1 MIVAERF
8 VIKIHIYKPNK
19 TILMRRILS
28 VLLLIVAVLW
38 SGSTNAKPVDKSTAL
53 RVAQNYC
60 AQQGA
65 NHLQLVDISEHLP
78 YREFY
83 TFVGDNGKGFVLVS
97 ADDCVLPILG
107 FSANNIFAIDNMPI
121 HVREW
126 LDDYEEQIS
135 FHRSLTEQ
143 HTNIQVTSTWNDLLG
158 ENPPMPPQHTSVA
171 PLLRTEWGQDP
182 LYNDLCPYDST
193 RGERTVAGCVAVS
206 MAQVMK
212 YWGHPTTGY
221 GSHSYTHPIYGTQ
234 SANFASTTYEW
245 DSMPN
250 TLGSLSSPDEVNA
263 IATLLYHA
271 GVAVEM
277 DYGLAS
283 EDGSLAYNNNE
294 GALPSAFGTPLV
306 PSAENALRYYF
317 KYRSNIHHVIYSDLP
332 NATWISILENE
343 MNNSRP
349 VIYFGRDASAGHSFI
364 CDGYNESGLF
374 HFNWGW
380 HGYYNGYFAIGNLN
394 PGGSGTGGNS
404 TNNYSNRNSAIFSIR
419 PNADFGDTT
428 TVTALTNTG
437 SSGYGT
443 VSGSGIY
450 TGAND
455 TLVTVTAIAAEG
467 CRFTLWTDA
476 YRHNPRTFYANGGS
490 YTFRAN
496 FAPLTGDTLGYC
508 NTRFI
513 ASYGASGTTVWGIKI
528 PPTCLTPNHNLNKVL
543 MYIRTAG
550 RYTLKVYTGNTPTPT
565 LVHTQSFTASSN
577 MVNQWRRLTLS
588 SNVPV
593 DGTQPIWI
601 MLESSVSSPAAVT
614 YYAGND
620 DSRVWGSNFNTF
632 NRKFSFMIMGVFTDG
647 SSSGSITYGD
657 TVSYCDTNSF
667 ATAMGSGS
675 PQPFD
680 WAVKLPATMTRH
692 RSYVTD
698 VMLYV
703 PIAGTYTLNVYRG
716 SATTPITLEASQSA
730 TFDNNSPGSWQ
741 TIHLATPV
749 ATNNT
754 QPIWIA
760 FHTDDI
766 PYPAASC
773 DYMGDSNSYLI
784 TTNGGNSWLSF
795 ATATNSNTYQS
806 WMIRALLSNSAST
819 SVIIDG
825 PTSVGVNMPVTFTV
839 AGPSGATYNWTLT
852 GASHTAISGN
862 TATATWTTPG
872 TYNII
877 VTANNDTTV
886 LSDTLSVS
894 VSGNY
899 YTVTVVS
906 DNSEMGGV
914 SGGGTFLNGTV
925 TTIAATAYSGY
936 HFVQWND
943 GNTDTIRTIT
953 VTADTTYIAYFEA
966 TAQYYTITV
975 LSADETM
982 GTVSG
987 NGIYQQGETATIT
1000 AIPYEGYQFSRWNDG
1015 VTDNPRTLVVTADAT
1030 FIANF
1035 TTTQG
1040 IDEASTDIL
1049 ITTMPGYSVQLIGV
1063 ENRTV
1068 EVYDMMG
1075 RRLLSQH
1082 CTDNQ
1087 SLFQL
1092 PTAGVYLVVVDKT
1105 TAQRV
1110 VLIR

>member
-1 MIVAERF
+1 
-8 VIKIHIYKPNK
+8 
-19 TILMRRILS
+19 MRKILS
-28 VLLLIVAVLW
+28 VLLFIVAVLW
-38 SGSTNAKPVDKSTAL
+38 SGNTNAKPVDKETAL

-60 AQQGA
+60 KQQGE
-65 NHLQLVDISEHLP
+65 NGLQLVDISESLP

-107 FSANNIFAIDNMPI
+107 FSANGIFAIDNMPI
-121 HVREW
+121 HVKEW

-135 FHRSLTEQ
+135 FHRHLAEQ
-143 HTNIQVTSTWNDLLG
+143 HIDIQVTSTWDGLLE
-158 ENPPMPPQHTSVA
+158 ENPPMPPQNTSVA
-171 PLLRTEWGQDP
+171 PLLSTEWGQDP
-182 LYNDLCPYDST
+182 LYNNLCPYDST

-221 GSHSYTHPIYGTQ
+221 GSHSYTHSTYGMQ

-250 TLGSLSSPDEVNA
+250 TLSTLSSPDEVNA
-263 IATLLYHA
+263 IATILYHA

-277 DYGLAS
+277 DYGLAN
-283 EDGSLAYNNNE
+283 EGGSLAYNNNE
-294 GALPSAFGTPLV
+294 GAIPSAYGTPLV

-317 KYRSNIHHVIYSDLP
+317 KYRSNIHHIIYSDLT
-332 NATWISILENE
+332 NATWLTILANE
-343 MNNSRP
+343 LDNSRP
-349 VIYFGRDASAGHSFI
+349 IIYFGRDASVGHSFI

-404 TNNYSNRNSAIFSIR
+404 TNNYSNRNSAIVSIR
-419 PNADFGDTT
+419 PNTNFGDTT
-428 TVTALTNTG
+428 TVTALTNTN

-443 VSGSGIY
+443 VSGGGSY
-450 TGAND
+450 TGTND
-455 TLVTVTAIAAEG
+455 TLVTVTATAAEG
-467 CRFTLWTDA
+467 CRFTVWTDA

-496 FAPLTGDTLGYC
+496 FTPLTGDTLGYC

-513 ASYGASGTTVWGIKI
+513 ASYGASGTTVWGIRI
-528 PPTCLTPNHNLNKVL
+528 PTTCLTPNHDLNKVL

-550 RYTLKVYTGNTPTPT
+550 RYTLKVYTGNTLTPT
-565 LVHTQSFTASSN
+565 LVHTQSFTASSS

-588 SNVPV
+588 SNVHI
-593 DGTQPIWI
+593 DGTQPLWI

-620 DSRVWGSNFNTF
+620 DSRVWGSNFDTF
-632 NRKFSFMIMGVFTDG
+632 TRKFSFMIMGIFTDG
-647 SSSGSITYGD
+647 SSSGPTTYGD
-657 TVSYCDTNSF
+657 TVSYCDTTSF
-667 ATAMGSGS
+667 ATAIGMGS

-680 WAVKLPATMTRH
+680 WAVKLSANMTHH
-692 RSYVTD
+692 RNYVTD

-703 PIAGTYTLNVYRG
+703 PSAGTYTLNMYRG
-716 SATTPITLEASQSA
+716 SATTSITQQATQSA
-730 TFDNNSPGSWQ
+730 TFGSNAVGSWQ

-749 ATNNT
+749 ATNST
-754 QPIWIA
+754 QPIWIT
-760 FHTDDI
+760 FHTDNI

-795 ATATNSNTYQS
+795 ATATGSNTYQS
-806 WMIRALLSNSAST
+806 WMIRALLSDSAST

-825 PTSVGVNMPVTFTV
+825 PNSVGVNTPVTFSA
-839 AGPSGATYNWTLT
+839 AGPSEATYNWTLS
-852 GASHTAISGN
+852 GASHTSISGN

-872 TYNII
+872 TYNVI
-877 VTANNDTTV
+877 VTANNGTTI
-886 LSDTLSVS
+886 LSDTLSVT
-894 VSGNY
+894 VSDDY
-899 YTVTVVS
+899 YTITVLS
-906 DNSEMGGV
+906 ADETMGTT
-914 SGGGTFLNGTV
+914 SGSGTFGAGTV
-925 TTIAATAYSGY
+925 TTITANANNGY
-936 HFVQWND
+936 RFVQWND
-943 GNTDTIRTIT
+943 GNTNAIRAIT
-953 VTADTTYIAYFEA
+953 VNADATYTAYFEA
-966 TAQYYTITV
+966 VTQYYTITV

-982 GTVSG
+982 GIASG
-987 NGIYQQGETATIT
+987 SGAYPQGGTATIS
-1000 AIPYEGYQFSRWNDG
+1000 AQPYDGYQFSRWNDG

-1030 FIANF
+1030 YIANF
-1035 TTTQG
+1035 TTAQG
-1040 IDEASTDIL
+1040 IDNVGAEIL
-1049 ITTMPGYSVQLIGV
+1049 ITALPGYSMQLIGV
-1063 ENRTV
+1063 DNRTV

-1075 RRLLSQH
+1075 RRLISQR
-1082 CTDNQ
+1082 CTEPQ
-1087 SLFQL
+1087 ALLQL
-1092 PTAGVYLVVVDKT
+1092 PTAGVYLVVVDAT